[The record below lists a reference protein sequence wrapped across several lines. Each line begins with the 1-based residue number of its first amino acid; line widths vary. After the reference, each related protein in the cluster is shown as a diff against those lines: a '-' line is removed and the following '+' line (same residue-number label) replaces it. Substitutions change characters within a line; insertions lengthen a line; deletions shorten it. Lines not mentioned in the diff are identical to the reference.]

1 MTNFCPSTTMLKDF
15 VCGHLT
21 NGKDLIIKS
30 HLTFCPKC
38 RNEVRKLECIAGSL
52 LKNNMNNDCKIQPS
66 IKKTLSKI
74 SNERI
79 KDNDEKPEDQVTGG
93 ILPQV
98 INNFIGKS
106 SSDINWRFRLPG
118 IYDYQIDSSNEENIY
133 LLKVDPGARI
143 LQHTHEGEESTIIL
157 KGQMK
162 DGDKTL
168 SLGDISILNN
178 NHTHNPQVSGTET
191 CLCLVVMSGKVKFT
205 GRFSRALNIFN

>member
-1 MTNFCPSTTMLKDF
+1 MTNFCPSSIMLKDF

-38 RNEVRKLECIAGSL
+38 RNEVRKLECITGSL
-52 LKNNMNNDCKIQPS
+52 LENNVNNDCKVQPS

-74 SNERI
+74 SNTT
-79 KDNDEKPEDQVTGG
+79 KDTQLKSKDQITGG

-98 INNFIGKS
+98 INNYIGKPS
-106 SSDINWRFRLPG
+106 NDINWRFRFPG
-118 IYDYQIDSSNEENIY
+118 IYDYQINSSNEENIY
-133 LLKVDPGARI
+133 LLKVDPGAKI

-168 SLGDISILNN
+168 SSGDISRILFSIFSSKSSLN
-178 NHTHNPQVSGTET
+178 
-191 CLCLVVMSGKVKFT
+191 GK
-205 GRFSRALNIFN
+205 